1 MKYFL
6 HASTVETV
14 KTLYRSLAMQH
25 HPDRGGQTDT
35 MAEINRQYEAAL
47 RRLDGSESDGRTYRY
62 DEAKE
67 SALMD
72 TLRVLL
78 SIPGI
83 DIDLVGRWLWISG
96 DTRSVKDR
104 LKAAGCRWSADK
116 GLWYWRPA
124 EDARRWRG
132 NGGSFADICNTYGAS
147 RIVPKHERL
156 SA

>member
-6 HASTVETV
+6 NASTVETV

-25 HPDRGGQTDT
+25 HPDRGGDTAT

-47 RRLDGSESDGRTYRY
+47 RRLDGSETDGRTYRY
-62 DEAKE
+62 DAAKE
-67 SALMD
+67 SALVE

-78 SIPGI
+78 SLPGI

-96 DTRSVKDR
+96 ETRAVKDQ
-104 LKAAGCRWSADK
+104 LKAAGCRWSAEK

-132 NGGSFADICNTYGAS
+132 NGGSFEDICNTYGAS
-147 RIVPKHERL
+147 RIVPKHTRL

>member
-6 HASTVETV
+6 HASSVETV

-25 HPDRGGQTDT
+25 HPDRGGDTAT

-47 RRLDGSESDGRTYRY
+47 RRLDGSETDGRTYHY

-67 SALMD
+67 NDLID
-72 TLRVLL
+72 KLRVLL
-78 SIPGI
+78 SLPGI

-96 DTRSVKDR
+96 DTRQVKDQ
-104 LKAAGCRWSADK
+104 LKAAGCRWSADRQ
-116 GLWYWRPA
+116 LWYWRPA
-124 EDARRWRG
+124 EDARRFRG
-132 NGGSFADICNTYGAS
+132 NAASFADICRTYGAS
-147 RIVPKHERL
+147 RIIPKHERL